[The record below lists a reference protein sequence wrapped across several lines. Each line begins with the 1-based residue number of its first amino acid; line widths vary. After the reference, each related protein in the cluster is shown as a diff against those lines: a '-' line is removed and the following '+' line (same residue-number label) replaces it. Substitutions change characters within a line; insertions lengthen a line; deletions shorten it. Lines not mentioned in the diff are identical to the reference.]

1 MTRERDCCS
10 MQIRW
15 WVLSLIVCTAY
26 APSHAE
32 LSPCVWT
39 DGMSPP
45 GFKLMP
51 SGVLM
56 KVNSGETWQQL
67 GLFQYFWKNTD
78 YEFDRARFLAACARK
93 TTALLPLFA
102 VWTDSIPI
110 TAASCKIFSI
120 TTTDTSLGDPY
131 EWTLYHLCEE
141 ACPANERHAHIND
154 TACLCLPG
162 YSREQSTGECRAC
175 EAGTLKGDL
184 GDFACTPCPEK
195 MVLGLAQDFRWQMA
209 PTCLPCPAT
218 MTASASPQ
226 TTCVCTAGFANT
238 TGGCV
243 LCPAGKFKTGDGNET
258 CTACPENT
266 YSAEVGRNSS
276 TCTSCPAF
284 SSTVGGINTIGNV
297 AITNC
302 GCLAGTAGPGPESCL
317 PCEQGTYAHSRW
329 HSCVACPPGQSTP
342 GTGSAAVAQC
352 VDCPRNTYSGS
363 VPPSGAVTC
372 IPCGGN
378 SSSVAK
384 SSSAEQCL
392 CDPRFSRTGSEECVA
407 CPAGTHKS
415 VQGDGECTPCIAGR
429 YSEAVAGLDVAV
441 CKLCTAGKT
450 TPEGSGSSHDCTCAR
465 GSVESAHGGCIC
477 DAGYGMPNT
486 SLVCSGFNDRQCS
499 LCPVT
504 TTRHQETVS
513 GVLDARSF
521 VGGDAC
527 QWIMRA
533 SLESVASSAVNITMA
548 MQSVDFSVANDRIS
562 FLHCIDFGC
571 VDQRVMAAMRQSFP
585 VLHSWKTE
593 VYSSHAQPLI
603 VQFQANGHEGVSR
616 GDDGFTAHWS
626 VPCSACVPGKYKA
639 GTGRG
644 DCVACEEGK
653 YQKSAAQRTCVACP
667 VGKYASER
675 GTSAD
680 CTACPPKSTSALGS
694 TRCTC
699 FTGWASV
706 SPNATDAL
714 VCARPVLDFCFSL
727 ASTAGSGHPALVLAC
742 NLGTRLFVRED
753 PPILLNTIMLRQ
765 LQVGV
770 TGQWSPVNLAR
781 VHLDASVYRVFSRN
795 AEDFLLLP
803 GQVQALS
810 GFTSVSC

>member
-1 MTRERDCCS
+1 
-10 MQIRW
+10 
-15 WVLSLIVCTAY
+15 
-26 APSHAE
+26 
-32 LSPCVWT
+32 
-39 DGMSPP
+39 
-45 GFKLMP
+45 
-51 SGVLM
+51 
-56 KVNSGETWQQL
+56 
-67 GLFQYFWKNTD
+67 
-78 YEFDRARFLAACARK
+78 
-93 TTALLPLFA
+93 
-102 VWTDSIPI
+102 
-110 TAASCKIFSI
+110 
-120 TTTDTSLGDPY
+120 
-131 EWTLYHLCEE
+131 
-141 ACPANERHAHIND
+141 
-154 TACLCLPG
+154 
-162 YSREQSTGECRAC
+162 
-175 EAGTLKGDL
+175 
-184 GDFACTPCPEK
+184 
-195 MVLGLAQDFRWQMA
+195 
-209 PTCLPCPAT
+209 
-218 MTASASPQ
+218 
-226 TTCVCTAGFANT
+226 
-238 TGGCV
+238 
-243 LCPAGKFKTGDGNET
+243 
-258 CTACPENT
+258 
-266 YSAEVGRNSS
+266 
-276 TCTSCPAF
+276 
-284 SSTVGGINTIGNV
+284 
-297 AITNC
+297 
-302 GCLAGTAGPGPESCL
+302 
-317 PCEQGTYAHSRW
+317 
-329 HSCVACPPGQSTP
+329 
-342 GTGSAAVAQC
+342 
-352 VDCPRNTYSGS
+352 
-363 VPPSGAVTC
+363 
-372 IPCGGN
+372 
-378 SSSVAK
+378 
-384 SSSAEQCL
+384 
-392 CDPRFSRTGSEECVA
+392 
-407 CPAGTHKS
+407 
-415 VQGDGECTPCIAGR
+415 
-429 YSEAVAGLDVAV
+429 
-441 CKLCTAGKT
+441 
-450 TPEGSGSSHDCTCAR
+450 
-465 GSVESAHGGCIC
+465 
-477 DAGYGMPNT
+477 MPNT